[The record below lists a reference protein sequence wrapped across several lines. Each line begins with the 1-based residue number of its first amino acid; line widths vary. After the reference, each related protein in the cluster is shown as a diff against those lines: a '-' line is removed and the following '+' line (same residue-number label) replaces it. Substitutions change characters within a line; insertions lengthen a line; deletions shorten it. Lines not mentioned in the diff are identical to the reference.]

1 MAPSS
6 DSSPAAN
13 GVVPNDDPVIVE
25 DTHDDSSEQSFSNKR
40 ISLRLDDTNFLIW
53 KHRDPYTIDGAVSV
67 LVDVES
73 RFADSL
79 HLPVGINNTSFSET
93 NRPPDPRSD
102 NRYSGVFPWATN
114 MTSNS
119 EPRQVTRSRAVP
131 VLPNKGTPAPT
142 LVAEDAIDSTL
153 VDDESTPVKEPPAP
167 ELVDAPSTQGTEAAG
182 VRVPSEASTSS
193 HEDGSTCGLYAKLGS
208 RSVGSSGL
216 EGCCYE

>member
-53 KHRDPYTIDGAVSV
+53 KQ
-67 LVDVES
+67 
-73 RFADSL
+73 FADSL

-193 HEDGSTCGLYAKLGS
+193 HEDGSTCGTVMSKFLLPQARVDAFQNQVELHYECCAQQN
-208 RSVGSSGL
+208 SG
-216 EGCCYE
+216 G